1 MAENDLQKR
10 LEKLGGQLVSD
21 IEAWEKRTR
30 GERAKV
36 LDQLAHTIEGKLGQA
51 LEKIAEESAKHRSR
65 EERRERK
72 KAERRRQREMRNPPS
87 VAGGIVMLLAAVVC
101 GVMGVLNPQLWWM
114 VFVALGVGLG
124 GAGQLAG
131 AARQKKELAASAAP
145 EPDADEPP
153 RVPEATK
160 VHEVDVLCD
169 QLLADLAAAP
179 EAVRTFITDPEK
191 TVGSM
196 RVTLKSL
203 DLRRQQLLTEDAKGR
218 LEAATKQ
225 RAELTARHDA
235 ATDPETKLRMEEAL
249 RSMAAQ
255 EDALRQ
261 LHVMTERVDGEYTSL
276 LVHLQE
282 LRTRVSVAK
291 SSGSSVQLQG
301 LRSSVQRLNDEL
313 GAISEA
319 MEAVRRGDLS
329 PVSDVGGEP
338 GRDRSRARVS
348 DGKA

>member
-10 LEKLGGQLVSD
+10 LEKLGEQLVSD

-36 LDQLAHTIEGKLGQA
+36 LDHLAHTLEGKLGQA
-51 LEKIAEESAKHRSR
+51 LGKIAEETEKHRER
-65 EERRERK
+65 EERRERRR
-72 KAERRRQREMRNPPS
+72 EEQRRQREARQRPS
-87 VAGGIVMLLAAVVC
+87 TAGGIVFLLAAVIC
-101 GVMGVLNPQLWWM
+101 AVMGIMNPQLWWM
-114 VFVALGVGLG
+114 VFVALGLGLA

-131 AARQKKELAASAAP
+131 AARHKRELGAAKAETTAEAQTLAA
-145 EPDADEPP
+145 P
-153 RVPEATK
+153 RA
-160 VHEVDVLCD
+160 HEVDVLCD
-169 QLLADLAAAP
+169 QLLTDLAAAP
-179 EAVRTFITDPEK
+179 EAVRAFVTDPQK
-191 TVGSM
+191 TVSSM
-196 RVTLKSL
+196 RTTLKSL

-291 SSGSSVQLQG
+291 SSSSSVQLQG

-319 MEAVRRGDLS
+319 MDAVRRGDVT
-329 PVSDVGGEP
+329 PVSEVGSEP
-338 GRDRSRARVS
+338 GRAADRTRVS
-348 DGKA
+348 DGGA

>member
-1 MAENDLQKR
+1 MSENDLQKR
-10 LEKLGGQLVSD
+10 LEKLGEQLVTD

-30 GERAKV
+30 ADRAKV
-36 LDQLAHTIEGKLGQA
+36 LDHLTHTLEGKLGEA
-51 LEKIAEESAKHRSR
+51 FGKIAEETAKHRER

-72 KAERRRQREMRNPPS
+72 REEKRRKREAQQEPS
-87 VAGGIVMLLAAVVC
+87 VAGGVVFLIAAVLC
-101 GVMGVLNPQLWWM
+101 AVMGITNPQMWWM
-114 VFVALGVGLG
+114 VFVALGLGLA

-131 AARQKKELAASAAP
+131 AARKRQALAEARKEQAQLEEEVAP
-145 EPDADEPP
+145 KQ
-153 RVPEATK
+153 PEKARA
-160 VHEVDVLCD
+160 HEVDVLCD
-169 QLLADLAAAP
+169 QLLADLAASP

-225 RAELTARHDA
+225 RGELTARHDA

-291 SSGSSVQLQG
+291 SSGSQVQLQG

-319 MEAVRRGDLS
+319 MEAVRRGDVA
-329 PVSDVGGEP
+329 PIADVGGDGASNR
-338 GRDRSRARVS
+338 GRVRERH
-348 DGKA
+348 

>member
-10 LEKLGGQLVSD
+10 LEKLGEQLVSD

-36 LDQLAHTIEGKLGQA
+36 LDHLAHTLEGKLGQA
-51 LEKIAEESAKHRSR
+51 LGKIAEETEKHRER
-65 EERRERK
+65 EERRERRREEK
-72 KAERRRQREMRNPPS
+72 RRRQEVRQQPS
-87 VAGGIVMLLAAVVC
+87 TAGGIVFLLAAVIC
-101 GVMGVLNPQLWWM
+101 AVMGIVNPQLWWM
-114 VFVALGVGLG
+114 VFVALGLGLA

-131 AARQKKELAASAAP
+131 AARRKQELGAGQAQATTEAP
-145 EPDADEPP
+145 RLAEPP
-153 RVPEATK
+153 R

-169 QLLADLAAAP
+169 QLLTDLASAP
-179 EAVRTFITDPEK
+179 EAVRAFVTDPQK

-196 RVTLKSL
+196 RTTLKSL

-225 RAELTARHDA
+225 RAELTTRHEA

-261 LHVMTERVDGEYTSL
+261 LSVMTERVDGEYTSL

-291 SSGSSVQLQG
+291 SSSSSVQLQG

-319 MEAVRRGDLS
+319 MEAVRRGDLT
-329 PVSDVGGEP
+329 PVSDVRGEP
-338 GRDRSRARVS
+338 GRAPDRTRVS
-348 DGKA
+348 DGGA